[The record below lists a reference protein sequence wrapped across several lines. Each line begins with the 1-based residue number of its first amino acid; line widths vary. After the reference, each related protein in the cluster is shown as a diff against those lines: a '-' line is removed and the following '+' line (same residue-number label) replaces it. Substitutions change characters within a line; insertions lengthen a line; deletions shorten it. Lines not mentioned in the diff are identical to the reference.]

1 MPKKTATRTKKRRA
15 DSPTKQS
22 GLIDKGKNSQQSA
35 RTKSA
40 LDNHSHRTT
49 LGISCERTPL
59 QHLDARTTQDVSVRI
74 NGLSPQRS
82 TASCPCYAHA
92 HLRERAYSGN
102 CPSTLLHAPPTNST
116 TSTHLSP
123 ASDPNLPATLISLT
137 PGTHIHL
144 GSQTPRGRDAHQ
156 KPSNSQKLSAHEGTL
171 SITTTSKNFCN
182 TDVKKCRSISTM
194 HPHS

>member
-1 MPKKTATRTKKRRA
+1 M
-15 DSPTKQS
+15 
-22 GLIDKGKNSQQSA
+22 
-35 RTKSA
+35 
-40 LDNHSHRTT
+40 
-49 LGISCERTPL
+49 
-59 QHLDARTTQDVSVRI
+59 RI

-92 HLRERAYSGN
+92 HLRERARSGN
-102 CPSTLLHAPPTNST
+102 SPSTLLHAPPTNSA

-123 ASDPNLPATLISLT
+123 ASDPNLPAKLISLT

-171 SITTTSKNFCN
+171 SITTTSNPVDN
-182 TDVKKCRSISTM
+182 ASLEEMPAHQHDVHAHTTSLTFSA
-194 HPHS
+194 PHDRVRHNDSANKLRTQARQLHGIPWFH